1 MNSFPQFRSY
11 LESEFT
17 KNPEF
22 TLDSS
27 ELTALGS
34 EILNGAGLDPILL
47 QRLRFML
54 ADERDDRFICFNA
67 EAVTFGILTHSR
79 SSELAQDSNI
89 QRFMREH
96 ALDEYDPET
105 LIGDFHT
112 TKERKNKYIQRS
124 QRLTNRAMK
133 ALELPIDETQFT
145 VGRNDICTLYFVSSD
160 TFLRAL
166 FACKNTKTFSDYG
179 ARFMKL
185 HTIYDSIKS
194 KYLTKATKSLKKTI
208 EKNTRALMKKDEA
221 ISQKRNTVESIMA
234 RLDEMQNEARAGTKK
249 LETKIDEVSSDNK
262 KLKTKVGQLHQKS
275 NKTMEIANKTMAKLN
290 ETFDLLRDVAY
301 KSASLPDDPKK
312 HHYLGITLSV
322 SRQKNT
328 DLPVYKLYT
337 TRRQS
342 RDISTVVKKRLPG
355 TGEKHV
361 GCSIILCGPIY
372 TMSPISSV
380 NSFREKFEERC
391 SELIDQ
397 RYQNDEDD
405 DLTVEDIMNHIQ
417 VKDSNNISWFSNP
430 YISVVDIVAMMID
443 EIKIAQRDAYD
454 VPCEWPRLMK
464 ANETNKPIFDDRI
477 RKIGFKD
484 PDMVLQEVSS
494 IVERVNTLV
503 ATHNNP

>member
-34 EILNGAGLDPILL
+34 EILNGAGLDSTLL
-47 QRLRFML
+47 QRLRYLL

-67 EAVTFGILTHSR
+67 EAVIFGILSGR
-79 SSELAQDSNI
+79 GAGQLARDSHIQD
-89 QRFMREH
+89 FMRDH
-96 ALDEYDPET
+96 ALQEYDPET
-105 LIGDFHT
+105 FIGDFHT

-124 QRLTNRAMK
+124 QRLTKRAMK

-194 KYLTKATKSLKKTI
+194 KYLSKATKSLKKTI
-208 EKNTRALMKKDEA
+208 EKNARALMKKDEA

-249 LETKIDEVSSDNK
+249 LETKIDEVTSDNK

-275 NKTMEIANKTMAKLN
+275 NKAMAKLN
-290 ETFDLLRDVAY
+290 ETFDLLKDVAY

-342 RDISTVVKKRLPG
+342 RDISTVMKKRLPG

-397 RYQNDEDD
+397 RYQNDEND
-405 DLTVEDIMNHIQ
+405 DLTVEDIMDHIQ

-503 ATHNNP
+503 ATHNNPQN

>member
-1 MNSFPQFRSY
+1 VIY
-11 LESEFT
+11 
-17 KNPEF
+17 
-22 TLDSS
+22 
-27 ELTALGS
+27 A
-34 EILNGAGLDPILL
+34 
-47 QRLRFML
+47 
-54 ADERDDRFICFNA
+54 
-67 EAVTFGILTHSR
+67 
-79 SSELAQDSNI
+79 
-89 QRFMREH
+89 
-96 ALDEYDPET
+96 
-105 LIGDFHT
+105 
-112 TKERKNKYIQRS
+112 KY
-124 QRLTNRAMK
+124 
-133 ALELPIDETQFT
+133 
-145 VGRNDICTLYFVSSD
+145 
-160 TFLRAL
+160 
-166 FACKNTKTFSDYG
+166 
-179 ARFMKL
+179 
-185 HTIYDSIKS
+185 
-194 KYLTKATKSLKKTI
+194 YLTLEKVFRYYTRYEKEFNMRKLQNIITIKEATIVKDKK
-208 EKNTRALMKKDEA
+208 ALMKKDEA

-249 LETKIDEVSSDNK
+249 LETKIDSVSSDNK

-275 NKTMEIANKTMAKLN
+275 NKAMDIANKTKDIANKTMAKLN
-290 ETFDLLRDVAY
+290 ETFDLLKDVAY

-328 DLPVYKLYT
+328 NLPVYKLYT

-342 RDISTVVKKRLPG
+342 RDIGTVMKKRLPG

-484 PDMVLQEVSS
+484 PDMILQEVSS
-494 IVERVNTLV
+494 IVKRVNTLV
-503 ATHNNP
+503 ATHNNPQN

>member
-34 EILNGAGLDPILL
+34 EILNGAGLDSTLL
-47 QRLRFML
+47 QRLRYLL

-67 EAVTFGILTHSR
+67 EAVIFGILSGR
-79 SSELAQDSNI
+79 GAGQLARDSHIQD
-89 QRFMREH
+89 FMRDH
-96 ALDEYDPET
+96 ALQEYDPET
-105 LIGDFHT
+105 FIGDFHT

-124 QRLTNRAMK
+124 QRLTKRAMK

-208 EKNTRALMKKDEA
+208 EKNTR
-221 ISQKRNTVESIMA
+221 S
-234 RLDEMQNEARAGTKK
+234 
-249 LETKIDEVSSDNK
+249 
-262 KLKTKVGQLHQKS
+262 
-275 NKTMEIANKTMAKLN
+275 
-290 ETFDLLRDVAY
+290 
-301 KSASLPDDPKK
+301 
-312 HHYLGITLSV
+312 
-322 SRQKNT
+322 
-328 DLPVYKLYT
+328 
-337 TRRQS
+337 
-342 RDISTVVKKRLPG
+342 
-355 TGEKHV
+355 
-361 GCSIILCGPIY
+361 
-372 TMSPISSV
+372 
-380 NSFREKFEERC
+380 
-391 SELIDQ
+391 
-397 RYQNDEDD
+397 
-405 DLTVEDIMNHIQ
+405 
-417 VKDSNNISWFSNP
+417 
-430 YISVVDIVAMMID
+430 
-443 EIKIAQRDAYD
+443 
-454 VPCEWPRLMK
+454 
-464 ANETNKPIFDDRI
+464 RI

-503 ATHNNP
+503 ATHNNPQN